1 MKHLMSAAAAVAT
14 LLAAVAARH
23 SHHNPSPDAE
33 RTHHFEVTGGKQLRE
48 SARSNLQHANYQ

>member
-1 MKHLMSAAAAVAT
+1 MSAAAAVAT